1 MWIASHTQ
9 RTITTLQ
16 GSCHLPRLGPP
27 LSQSAVPTIS
37 LSISARRRGKV
48 GLTTGRVWSGRDC
61 FGWHAT
67 LYLSRGGL
75 EATVTGIVRYMQSG
89 CPLNTRKTTPTT
101 SPFFLATPL
110 SGRNGAR
117 DAKKS

>member
-1 MWIASHTQ
+1 M
-9 RTITTLQ
+9 
-16 GSCHLPRLGPP
+16 
-27 LSQSAVPTIS
+27 
-37 LSISARRRGKV
+37 
-48 GLTTGRVWSGRDC
+48 GLTTQRVWSGRDC

-89 CPLNTRKTTPTT
+89 CRLNTRKTIPTT
-101 SPFFLATPL
+101 SQFLLGTPL
-110 SGRNGAR
+110 SGRNVAR